1 MPGTDSRTAAF
12 VNVKLS
18 PSGRPQTF
26 LLPESPER
34 SSPAAGVPSDLA
46 SAVDASAASAPV
58 GPGDPVVVET
68 GQGTALG
75 QVIPLIPHVA
85 ERRRPPED
93 SPKRVVRRASREDVT
108 TRLRHEQ
115 REREADQYCG
125 VKIRELGLSMKLT
138 KVEQVFDGSRIIFYY
153 TAEERVDFRELV
165 RELAG
170 HFRMRIEMR
179 QIGVRDEAKM
189 LGGYGPCGQPLC
201 CSTWLTSFDPV
212 TIKMAK
218 QQNLSLNP
226 SRLSGMCGRLKC
238 CLRYEIPNG
247 KGVKHG
253 GCAEN
258 GGCGS
263 GCDACGPVAPKH
275 EGEPGYTAGERG
287 CEGGCGC
294 RA

>member
-1 MPGTDSRTAAF
+1 MSPTDSTAAF

-18 PSGRPQTF
+18 SSGRPQTF
-26 LLPESPER
+26 LLPALPET
-34 SSPAAGVPSDLA
+34 PAAAETASSKTSDPPVPEP
-46 SAVDASAASAPV
+46 APR
-58 GPGDPVVVET
+58 PGEPVVVET
-68 GQGTALG
+68 SQGIALG
-75 QVIPLIPHVA
+75 QVTSSIPHVA
-85 ERRRPPED
+85 ERRRPADD
-93 SPKRVVRRASREDVT
+93 SPRRLLRRATREDIAN
-108 TRLRHEQ
+108 RLRHEE
-115 REREADQYCG
+115 REREAHQFCG
-125 VKIRELGLSMKLT
+125 MKIRELGLTMKLT
-138 KVEQVFDGSRIIFYY
+138 KVEQAFDGSRIIFYY

-253 GCAEN
+253 GCAETGN
-258 GGCGS
+258 GTPPAGAGCCGAGS
-263 GCDACGPVAPKH
+263 CA
-275 EGEPGYTAGERG
+275 EGDS
-287 CEGGCGC
+287 CGC
-294 RA
+294 RG